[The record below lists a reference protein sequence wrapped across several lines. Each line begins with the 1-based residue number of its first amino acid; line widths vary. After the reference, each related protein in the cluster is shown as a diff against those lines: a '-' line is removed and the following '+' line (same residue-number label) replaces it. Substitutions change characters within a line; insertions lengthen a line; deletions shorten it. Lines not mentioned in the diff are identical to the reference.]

1 MMNREAFDA
10 SMCRSQLDGTHGASA
25 RWLALQGVC
34 REGGDV
40 GVIGE
45 RAREVSWVVW
55 SLGLASVFVWL

>member
-40 GVIGE
+40 GVIGAVLFE
-45 RAREVSWVVW
+45 MSLE
-55 SLGLASVFVWL
+55 SLGVSFKTRIKY